1 MLTFALRKLI
11 ILLLTLLVVSAVVFA
26 IVGGNARALRTI
38 AVLELGPRTPQTEQ
52 DRFIQRTIFHQCDP
66 GTGAEVV
73 IEAPD
78 DPEHPNGFYI
88 DPNKCRSLSLAQR
101 YGTWL
106 FGFLQGDWGESIVFK
121 KHVAGYRGVLV
132 DAQGNERPN
141 PDPWGVINERLA
153 NTGMLAAWV
162 FGVMVTLGLFIGIL
176 AGMNEGSIRDR
187 SLSVVA
193 IGSTSMPE
201 YVMGILLVVLLA
213 GNSMVFS
220 ALGSFVDFLPIAD
233 TFLGADKWARK
244 SPLQGSANLD
254 KDGITFANTVLP
266 VSAVII
272 YGFGYIARMTRA
284 SMAEAMGSQYV
295 RTAVLK
301 GVPRHQVVLK
311 HALRNA
317 LIAPFTVIMLQFPY
331 LLSGLVVVEVIF
343 SWKGF
348 GFALNAGASNMDYNL
363 ILACSVVSVIVVLL
377 TQFISDVGYV
387 LLNPRIRVA

>member
-1 MLTFALRKLI
+1 MLTFAIRKMI
-11 ILLLTLLVVSAVVFA
+11 ILLLTLLVVSASAFVV
-26 IVGGNARALRTI
+26 VGGNPRALRTI

-52 DRFIQRTIFHQCDP
+52 DRFIQRTIFHRCEP
-66 GTGAEVV
+66 GTGSEVV
-73 IEAPD
+73 IED
-78 DPEHPNGFYI
+78 DTSPNGFYI
-88 DPNKCRSLSLAQR
+88 DPEVCRKLSIFER
-101 YGTWL
+101 YSTWL
-106 FGFLQGDWGESIVFK
+106 WNFLRGDWGESIVFK
-121 KHVAGYRGVLV
+121 KHIFGYQGTLT
-132 DAQGNERPN
+132 DAQGNSKAN

-153 NTGMLAAWV
+153 NTGVLAAWIFGLMV
-162 FGVMVTLGLFIGIL
+162 FLGLVVGIL

-187 SLSVVA
+187 SLSVLA

-213 GNSMVFS
+213 GNSVVFG
-220 ALGSFVDFLPIAD
+220 ALGNLIDFLPIAD
-233 TFLGADKWARK
+233 TFLGADTWARK

-254 KDGITFANTVLP
+254 KDGITFVNTVLP
-266 VSAVII
+266 VTAVII

-301 GVPRHQVVLK
+301 GVPRSQVVLK

-348 GFALNAGASNMDYNL
+348 GWALNAGASNMDYNL
-363 ILACSVVSVIVVLL
+363 ILACSVVSVVVVLL
-377 TQFISDVGYV
+377 TQFISDIGYV

>member
-1 MLTFALRKLI
+1 MLTFAIRKLI
-11 ILLLTLLVVSAVVFA
+11 ILLLTLLVVSLVAFVV
-26 IVGGNARALRTI
+26 VGGNARALRTI
-38 AVLELGPRTPQTEQ
+38 AIIELGPRTPQTEQ
-52 DRFIQRTIFHQCDP
+52 DRYIQRTIFHQCEP
-66 GTGAEVV
+66 GTGSEVV

-78 DPEHPNGFYI
+78 DPAHPKGFYI
-88 DPNKCRSLSLAQR
+88 DPEKCRFLSLAER

-106 FGFLQGDWGESIVFK
+106 FGFVRGDWGDSIVFK
-121 KHVAGYRGVLV
+121 KHIVGYRGVIT
-132 DAQGNERPN
+132 DPQGNQKPN
-141 PDPWGVINERLA
+141 KDPWGVINERLA

-162 FGVMVTLGLFIGIL
+162 FSIMVLLGLVVGIL

-213 GNSMVFS
+213 GNSVVFA
-220 ALGSFVDFLPIAD
+220 ALGSFIDFLPIAD

-254 KDGITFANTVLP
+254 KDGLTFANTVLP
-266 VSAVII
+266 VAAVVI

-348 GFALNAGASNMDYNL
+348 GWALNAGASNMDYNL

-377 TQFISDVGYV
+377 TQFISDIGYV